1 MCAVSRSGLATA
13 FVLATAGLHAQTKY
27 PYIDLVHP
35 VAVSRGKS
43 TDVRVYASGKIR
55 GATAALVD
63 GTGVKA
69 SIAATEEKLPDGEA
83 LVRID
88 VDQDA
93 STGVRD
99 IRLATEDAITTAARL
114 LVTELPV
121 TVEDKA
127 SSQPEGQEIALPCVV
142 AGRVGA
148 SVEVDRYR
156 FRAASGER
164 WSFDLMGAR
173 LHETIHHVGRF
184 TPHFDGFIAIED
196 GSGVEIASSDDFFY
210 ADPFLSFEAPADGEY
225 RIMVRE
231 ANYRGHASYT
241 YALSVCRGPVAVLTF
256 PVAIPAG
263 KAVEV
268 EVLGPG
274 IAPGTRG
281 KLELPAEAEPGRDH
295 PVRATLADG
304 SPAARTVVAASD
316 LPPSF
321 EEEAA
326 DAGANDEADSA
337 RAISLPAGIDGR
349 IGRPDDVDCFA
360 FDAKKGT
367 GYTFQVYARRLFSP
381 LDAEITILDAKKKTL
396 ASADDG
402 RDLANRTT
410 KDPLLVW
417 TAPEDGR
424 YAIRIRDLHQRGGS
438 DFVYRIDASAV
449 EPSFELT
456 MDPAHAM
463 ISPGNRTAVYARAQR
478 RGGFDGEIA
487 IEVDGLPEGVS
498 AIAAPIRSGMTDAC
512 IILEAAPRAP
522 RSASVFRLRGKST
535 AKRADGSE
543 VALRRSAVPLVEI
556 YQAQRVEGR
565 TAAIAVT
572 SPSDI
577 EVTAGLGEVVLRPGE
592 TAVIPVRIVR
602 GPRYASGPVT
612 LWSQWRY
619 EGAIFGSSL
628 PPGVQLDEGQSRT
641 SLNGDSLEGA
651 IALRASPDAKP
662 ISKVQTAILG
672 LVPIEFSVFVPY
684 ATQPIYVSIVP
695 PAP

>member
-1 MCAVSRSGLATA
+1 MSAASRSALVAIIIATGGLP
-13 FVLATAGLHAQTKY
+13 AQTKY

-43 TDVRVYASGKIR
+43 ADVRVHATGKIR

-63 GTGVKA
+63 GPGVKA

-83 LVRID
+83 LVRIE
-88 VDQDA
+88 VA
-93 STGVRD
+93 EEAPAGVRD
-99 IRLATEDAITTAARL
+99 IRLATEDAITTVGRL
-114 LVTELPV
+114 LVTDRPV

-127 SSQPEGQEIALPCVV
+127 SSEPAGQEIALPCVV
-142 AGRVGA
+142 AGRVSA

-156 FRAASGER
+156 FRAVKGER
-164 WSFDLMGAR
+164 VSFDLLGAR

-184 TPHFDGFIAIED
+184 TPHFDGFLAIED
-196 GSGVEIASSDDFFY
+196 GTGVEIASSDDFFY
-210 ADPFLSFEAPADGEY
+210 GDPLLSLEVPADGEY
-225 RIMVRE
+225 RVVVRE

-241 YALSVCRGPVAVLTF
+241 YALSACRGPVAVLTF
-256 PVAIPAG
+256 PLAVPPGKPAD
-263 KAVEV
+263 VEII
-268 EVLGPG
+268 GPG
-274 IAPGTRG
+274 MTSGTRG
-281 KLELPAEAEPGRDH
+281 RVELPADAERGRVH
-295 PVRATLADG
+295 PIRAALSDG
-304 SPAARTVVAASD
+304 SLAAQTVAASSD
-316 LPPSF
+316 LPPSL
-321 EEEAA
+321 EEEGVEAAANDDA
-326 DAGANDEADSA
+326 DAAQ
-337 RAISLPAGIDGR
+337 AISLPAGVDGR
-349 IGRPDDVDCFA
+349 IGRPDDVDCFS
-360 FDAKKGT
+360 FEAKKGSS
-367 GYTFQVYARRLFSP
+367 YTFQVFARRLFSP

-396 ASADDG
+396 AAADDG
-402 RDLANRTT
+402 RDLANRAT
-410 KDPLLVW
+410 KDPFLAW
-417 TAPEDGR
+417 TAPDDGR
-424 YAIRIRDLHQRGGS
+424 YALRIRDLHQRGGR

-487 IEVDGLPEGVS
+487 LEVEGLPEGVS

-512 IILEAAPRAP
+512 VILEAAPGAP
-522 RSASVFRLRGKST
+522 RSASIFRIRGKAT

-543 VALRRSAVPLVEI
+543 VALARVAVPLVEI

-577 EVTAGLGEVVLRPGE
+577 EVTAALSEVVLRPGE

-651 IALRASPDAKP
+651 IALRATPDAKP

-684 ATQPIYVSIVP
+684 ATQPIYVSVVP